1 MKGTILK
8 STDTVAEAKPGEIT
22 LDTPFVRGD
31 QTITTVTIRKPAAG
45 ELRGVKLVDLLQ
57 MDVAA
62 LTVVLPRVTTP
73 ALTAQD
79 VARLDPAD
87 LVQLGSAVSD
97 FLLPKAA
104 RADLSPTA

>member
-1 MKGTILK
+1 MTTATP
-8 STDTVAEAKPGEIT
+8 SPGEIT
-22 LDTPFVRGD
+22 LDTPLTRGE
-31 QTITTVTIRKPAAG
+31 QTITAITIRKPAAG

-62 LTVVLPRVTTP
+62 LTLVLPRVTTP
-73 ALTAQD
+73 TLTAQD

-87 LVQLGSAVSD
+87 LVQLGTAVSD

>member
-1 MKGTILK
+1 VKATEPA
-8 STDTVAEAKPGEIT
+8 AEPKPGEIT
-22 LDTPFVRGD
+22 LDTPLVRGE
-31 QTITTVTIRKPAAG
+31 QTLSTVTIRKPAAG

-57 MDVAA
+57 MDVTA

-87 LVQLGSAVSD
+87 LVQMGSAVSD
-97 FLLPKAA
+97 FLLPRAA
-104 RADLSPTA
+104 KADLSPTA